1 MESSIAEFLERQ
13 LASELLPT
21 KETANPQI
29 GDVLLPSGSAAP
41 SCSSAN
47 CFVTLSKASACS
59 RPAVERFYTELARR
73 AYLPSQRSLH
83 SAPIFRLL
91 LKVAVNGTHQCDSN
105 NFCGASSSNN
115 KLMPTDHEGSVRQLG
130 NAGGNIVDCRCS
142 CQAPLLQGKNE
153 DPHLTCCYALGALLT
168 RFCLRLEDTQPASVT
183 HCSTQ
188 AALFPL
194 FG

>member
-1 MESSIAEFLERQ
+1 MGRINVTQTIFAELQ
-13 LASELLPT
+13 APT
-21 KETANPQI
+21 TSLCPQI
-29 GDVLLPSGSAAP
+29 
-41 SCSSAN
+41 
-47 CFVTLSKASACS
+47 
-59 RPAVERFYTELARR
+59 
-73 AYLPSQRSLH
+73 
-83 SAPIFRLL
+83 I
-91 LKVAVNGTHQCDSN
+91 
-105 NFCGASSSNN
+105 
-115 KLMPTDHEGSVRQLG
+115 EGSVRQLG